1 MSIGNNIKIARAAA
15 GLTQKEL
22 ALKCDLAEIT
32 IRQYETGKREPR
44 MTQIQKIA
52 TALGCTS
59 SFLLS
64 SGNHDKVTEWG
75 LVNNQFVSDL
85 DGVMVALVDI
95 YGKVQAMEDKENNLL
110 YYIIGENDSSFILY
124 KEDIHALYSAVK
136 GFLPPLIKRIKEL
149 SAEIPEYQKKDE

>member
-95 YGKVQAMEDKENNLL
+95 YGKVQAMEDKENN
-110 YYIIGENDSSFILY
+110 
-124 KEDIHALYSAVK
+124 
-136 GFLPPLIKRIKEL
+136 
-149 SAEIPEYQKKDE
+149 